1 MKIETWVF
9 AAGAVFFFPI
19 AIFYGLV
26 TKWHEPAG
34 AVALFLSAGLATM
47 LAFYLWLTSRRIDQR
62 PEDDPAGEIAHGAGE
77 LGHFPPHSWWPLAAG
92 VGGAIVFAGMAVG
105 MWLMLIGIPIA
116 LLATV
121 GWVFEYYR
129 GDYAH

>member
-9 AAGAVFFFPI
+9 AAGAVFFTPI
-19 AIFYGLV
+19 AVFYGVV
-26 TKWHEPAG
+26 TKWHEPVG
-34 AVALFLSAGLATM
+34 VVGLFLSGALALM
-47 LAFYLWLTSRRIDQR
+47 IAFYLWITSRRIDER
-62 PEDDPAGEIAHGAGE
+62 PEDDPVGEIAQGAGE
-77 LGHFPPHSWWPLAAG
+77 LGHFSPHSWWPLAAG
-92 VGGAIVFAGMAVG
+92 AGAAITFAGMAVG
-105 MWLMLIGIPIA
+105 PWLLLIGLPIG